1 MDSDGILSL
10 ISSQPLL
17 VVGSLL
23 CLLALIA
30 FFLVNR
36 KIQQALNDV
45 DHIDHRLNTLWHEL
59 DTLRLDP
66 APATTADQP
75 LKSATQPVPSPEKY
89 AAEREVYETLWPLIW
104 SLHDKVGN
112 FLRAVDHR
120 ESHSESRLAA
130 RHAALEVRSQVNRLR
145 PFFDEN
151 IDRMIT
157 QLLDVEIKAHL
168 TACQYLDR
176 NQSQT
181 AVGAEGIETQPD
193 TLRNKWR
200 LLYDSEATELVNQLV
215 DAIRRRT
222 LPPGAPG
229 L

>member
-1 MDSDGILSL
+1 MDSDGILGL
-10 ISSQPLL
+10 IGPQPLL
-17 VVGSLL
+17 VVGGLL

-30 FFLVNR
+30 FFLINR
-36 KIQQALNDV
+36 KVQQALQDV

-59 DTLRLDP
+59 DTVRLDP
-66 APATTADQP
+66 VPSADQP
-75 LKSATQPVPSPEKY
+75 LKSATLPAPSPEKY
-89 AAEREVYETLWPLIW
+89 TAERAVYETLWPLIW
-104 SLHDKVGN
+104 SLHDKVGT

-130 RHAALEVRSQVNRLR
+130 RHAALEVRSQVNRMR

-151 IDRMIT
+151 IDRLIT

-176 NQSQT
+176 SQSQT

-193 TLRNKWR
+193 TLRQKWR
-200 LLYDSEATELVNQLV
+200 MLYDSEATELVNQLV

>member
-1 MDSDGILSL
+1 MESDGILSL
-10 ISSQPLL
+10 IGPQPLL
-17 VVGSLL
+17 VVGGLL

-30 FFLVNR
+30 FFLINR
-36 KIQQALNDV
+36 KVQQALSDV

-66 APATTADQP
+66 APSADQP
-75 LKSATQPVPSPEKY
+75 LKSGHAPEPSPEKF
-89 AAEREVYETLWPLIW
+89 AAERAVYETLWPLIW
-104 SLHDKVGN
+104 TLHDKVGT
-112 FLRAVDHR
+112 FLRAVDNR

-130 RHAALEVRSQVNRLR
+130 RHAALEVRSQVNRMR

-151 IDRMIT
+151 IDRLLS

-176 NQSQT
+176 GQSQT
-181 AVGAEGIETQPD
+181 AVGAEGIETQPE
-193 TLRNKWR
+193 TLRHKWR
-200 LLYDSEATELVNQLV
+200 MLYDSEATELVNQLV

>member
-1 MDSDGILSL
+1 MESDGILSL
-10 ISSQPLL
+10 LSSQPLV
-17 VVGSLL
+17 VVGGLL
-23 CLLALIA
+23 CLLALIS

-66 APATTADQP
+66 APATATDQP
-75 LKSATQPVPSPEKY
+75 LKSAMQPAPSPEKY

-104 SLHDKVGN
+104 SLHDKVGT

-151 IDRMIT
+151 IDRLIT

-193 TLRNKWR
+193 TLRHKWK